1 MAKSKNATPA
11 IVAYDP
17 YLQTSFAFSDNKI
30 QPVELS
36 KANKNS
42 YFVSYIKYKDLI
54 VGNVEIP
61 SSSEEDDVSNLITI
75 KAYELF
81 SLDPAAEYKIVY
93 NEFNGVSSENK
104 IFNVFISDV
113 LSSDKLFSL
122 FVKKVPYIDYVVA
135 APLAFEA
142 LYKKNILSA
151 QNVDAF
157 IVMQEDDAFITVYQN
172 GEYAQSRPFRYSSRT
187 ISEKFS
193 TLSGD
198 KLNDSSFFNIIKDGT
213 NTPNERNKSLIVEI
227 FDEIIYYTSDVIDS
241 LNRFGGANVSNL
253 YIVSDIPMGD
263 FCECIKEKIGLTFR

>member
-54 VGNVEIP
+54 VGNVEMP
-61 SSSEEDDVSNLITI
+61 SSTEEDDVSNLITI

-93 NEFNGVSSENK
+93 NEFNGLSSENK

-157 IVMQEDDAFITVYQN
+157 IVMQEDIPQPIEMTPRLVAF
-172 GEYAQSRPFRYSSRT
+172 
-187 ISEKFS
+187 
-193 TLSGD
+193 LD
-198 KLNDSSFFNIIKDGT
+198 KIDPELNDLSVDDILRDIDEK
-213 NTPNERNKSLIVEI
+213 EEHEAVEEE
-227 FDEIIYYTSDVIDS
+227 DE
-241 LNRFGGANVSNL
+241 LEFWN
-253 YIVSDIPMGD
+253 
-263 FCECIKEKIGLTFR
+263 